1 MSKLWNAVDD
11 YFNAELNAD
20 DGVVSG
26 IPAHNEYRGEAIAGQ
41 GKYLHLLAK
50 IKGAGSILEIGSLGG
65 YSTLWLGK
73 ALSEEGRMASLES
86 NTEYAQ
92 IAEDNIAAAGLE
104 DKVEVIH
111 APPEDTLPKL
121 LERGYPRFD
130 FIYIDANQEL
140 YPEYLESAIE
150 MAKCGSVIITERK
163 IEDKFEEEKNGP
175 EMQKFI
181 QILKDEPRID
191 ATAVQ
196 TVGTKGHAG
205 FIMAVLD

>member
-11 YFNAELNAD
+11 HFNAELNAD
-20 DGVVSG
+20 DEVTTD
-26 IPAHNEYRGEAIAGQ
+26 IPAHNEHGEEVFSGQ
-41 GKYLHLLAK
+41 SKHLHLLAK
-50 IKGAGSILEIGSLGG
+50 IKEAKSILEIGSLGG

-73 ALSEEGRMASLES
+73 SLPEEGKMASLES
-86 NTEYAQ
+86 NAEYAKF
-92 IAEDNIAAAGLE
+92 AEANIAAAGLE

-111 APPEDTLPKL
+111 APAEDTLPKL

-130 FIYIDANQEL
+130 FIYIDANQAL
-140 YPEYLESAIE
+140 YPDYLEAAID

-163 IEDKFEEEKNGP
+163 IEDKFEEEANGA
-175 EMQKFI
+175 EMQRFL
-181 QILKDEPRID
+181 QILKNEPRID

-196 TVGTKGHAG
+196 TVGAKGHDG